1 MSTAISNHYRSLLVN
16 LLRYSNRS
24 LHCNDDKTTST
35 CSEIINGMVA
45 MRRLSMNM
53 ITFAVGSVP
62 ILIVCI
68 VALAN
73 LKDLSSL
80 GEGCKSPCKAF
91 LYSYL
96 FIDVEILASIAA
108 IVWILAM
115 IVDPVI
121 NILADKKL
129 RGLFLKQFPNFRF
142 FHRSNEKITETTEV
156 SDEKGDSA
164 STNTIEIE
172 RF

>member
-1 MSTAISNHYRSLLVN
+1 
-16 LLRYSNRS
+16 
-24 LHCNDDKTTST
+24 
-35 CSEIINGMVA
+35 MVA

-73 LKDLSSL
+73 LRELSSL
-80 GEGCKSPCKAF
+80 GEGCKSPCKTF

-96 FIDVEILASIAA
+96 FIDVEMLASVAA
-108 IVWILAM
+108 IVWLIAM

-129 RGLFLKQFPNFRF
+129 RGVFLRQFPSVFRSLPTIF
-142 FHRSNEKITETTEV
+142 RKSKEKLTETTVLPEKDEQEGEEDLEV
-156 SDEKGDSA
+156 
-164 STNTIEIE
+164 E

>member
-1 MSTAISNHYRSLLVN
+1 
-16 LLRYSNRS
+16 
-24 LHCNDDKTTST
+24 
-35 CSEIINGMVA
+35 

-73 LKDLSSL
+73 LRELSSL
-80 GEGCKSPCKAF
+80 GEGCKSPCKTF

-96 FIDVEILASIAA
+96 FIDVEMLASVAA
-108 IVWILAM
+108 IVWSVSSFPHNNAFLCSRLIAM

-129 RGLFLKQFPNFRF
+129 RGVFLRQFPSVFRSLPTIF
-142 FHRSNEKITETTEV
+142 RKSKEKLTETTVLPEKDEQEGEEDLEV
-156 SDEKGDSA
+156 
-164 STNTIEIE
+164 E